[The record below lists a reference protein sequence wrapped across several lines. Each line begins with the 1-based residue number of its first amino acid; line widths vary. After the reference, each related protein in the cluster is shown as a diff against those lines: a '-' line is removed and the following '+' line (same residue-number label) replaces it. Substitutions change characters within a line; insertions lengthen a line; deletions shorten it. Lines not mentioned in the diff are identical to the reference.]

1 MGEIQELSIVEEQAF
16 QLSRCAIALDA
27 AGQGRNTAPAALVGA
42 LNDNLELWMALRS
55 VVMKPDCTLAD
66 ATKQNLVRL
75 SEFVAAK
82 TFEGIENLS
91 DEGIQ
96 SLININLQISE
107 GLLEGAKTATA

>member
-1 MGEIQELSIVEEQAF
+1 MDRQLSIIEEQAF

-27 AGQGRNTAPAALVGA
+27 ANQQRVSDPGSLVAALNA
-42 LNDNLELWMALRS
+42 NLELWVALRS
-55 VVMKPDCTLAD
+55 VVMKVECNLAE

-82 TFEGIENLS
+82 TFEGIDKLT
-91 DEGIQ
+91 DEGIK

-107 GLLEGAKTATA
+107 GLLEGAKSA